1 MMAGRGQ
8 ENRTLTT
15 TTNAST
21 TSMTAGH
28 ASQGGPAGLDAPA
41 GPRAGQAV
49 RRTFTAEYKRA
60 IVAEYDAAP
69 VGLKG
74 AVLRRERLYD
84 SHVKEWRAALN
95 AGTLDAP
102 PRRGRR
108 PRTPEQGRVAE
119 LERQIIRL
127 QAESARKDEVIA
139 DREAALEVLGK
150 GVAFLEALCASR
162 TP

>member
-1 MMAGRGQ
+1 M
-8 ENRTLTT
+8 TT

-21 TSMTAGH
+21 TSTTAGH
-28 ASQGGPAGLDAPA
+28 ASQASPAGLDAPAGTPA

-60 IVAEYDAAP
+60 IVVEYDAAP
-69 VGLKG
+69 VGSKG

-119 LERQIIRL
+119 LEKQVTRL

-150 GVAFLEALCASR
+150 GVAFLEALSASR